1 MVNKA
6 YVSNIIYNRH
16 DEVKDSDNKL
26 NYDYDYIKTKI
37 YAVGI
42 EKYVTGVGENGLITN
57 TDNINYNCNVNS
69 RENHPKYDQNK
80 YDKSTNDNRVR
91 VEPGDYVTFTIK
103 VKNTGTNYVN
113 YGKISTTTISES
125 FTDGGN
131 CKLVYDSTSA
141 QKDNESGKIKFSP
154 EGGIEPG
161 KAATFTIKFRVEVT
175 GDLTGSQ
182 QKLK

>member
-1 MVNKA
+1 MEQTGTQQTMVNKA

-80 YDKSTNDNRVR
+80 YDKSTNDN
-91 VEPGDYVTFTIK
+91 IK
-103 VKNTGTNYVN
+103 W
-113 YGKISTTTISES
+113 
-125 FTDGGN
+125 
-131 CKLVYDSTSA
+131 
-141 QKDNESGKIKFSP
+141 
-154 EGGIEPG
+154 
-161 KAATFTIKFRVEVT
+161 
-175 GDLTGSQ
+175 
-182 QKLK
+182 